1 LSIERIALGLESLAV
16 HPLEFRLD
24 EAIAVDAITFFF
36 VVRVEPDAGKHDLI
50 AHAAQCG
57 GEG

>member
-36 VVRVEPDAGKHDLI
+36 VVRVESNAGKHDLI

>member
-1 LSIERIALGLESLAV
+1 LSIDRIALGLESLAV

-24 EAIAVDAITFFF
+24 EAIAVNAITFFF
-36 VVRVEPDAGKHDLI
+36 VVRVESDAGKHDLI

>member
-1 LSIERIALGLESLAV
+1 LSVERIALRLESLAV
-16 HPLEFRLD
+16 QPLEFRLD

-57 GEG
+57 GKG